1 MSRLILCSS
10 EFIEKHA
17 PETQTEYL
25 RKELSSGKQLFM
37 LIDSY
42 SIDIVSLQSDCIEN
56 LYATA

>member
-1 MSRLILCSS
+1 MSSLILCSS
-10 EFIEKHA
+10 EFIEKHT

-25 RKELSSGKQLFM
+25 RKELSNGKQLFM